1 MTELS
6 KSELQLETEFNT
18 LNEKWSNLNS
28 YKEKW
33 INDIRKNF
41 QYERDLALIDARI
54 AQFFENEVD
63 LKNKVDLG
71 NFMQTDFTTIKLSR
85 EMEIKYG
92 TKVEELRKAAQ
103 SKMMKIDEEEI
114 NIPKRQMEIRSQLK
128 NLDIQ
133 RGMYES
139 QYNKYLFRQRMV
151 QYGTLLA
158 NPTLGASEMG
168 YNIYAQY
175 NFQKNPQ

>member
-63 LKNKVDLG
+63 LKNKVDLKTKTG
-71 NFMQTDFTTIKLSR
+71 NMIDFKR
-85 EMEIKYG
+85 EYY
-92 TKVEELRKAAQ
+92 Q
-103 SKMMKIDEEEI
+103 S
-114 NIPKRQMEIRSQLK
+114 
-128 NLDIQ
+128 
-133 RGMYES
+133 
-139 QYNKYLFRQRMV
+139 
-151 QYGTLLA
+151 
-158 NPTLGASEMG
+158 
-168 YNIYAQY
+168 
-175 NFQKNPQ
+175 